1 MVKSPVENCVF
12 DHTWSVLDE
21 RLLEASREAIL
32 EAEEKVREVSQK
44 EVACK
49 HCQKVIGQFVPDPE
63 SLTVATSYASCVFC
77 PGKMFIQTPLGHRLS
92 LLKGDENPN
101 REKFSH
107 GNLEELE
114 EINEGLLQ
122 SYTPQTSE
130 PMEKTELNEGCPD
143 PDNTIGLNNVLEDTS
158 DANCEPDPDTESDQ
172 PTQTPDTAVKSV
184 SDETN
189 RHDGV
194 DMEDMEDMEAAE
206 VDLNGGHFEPPPKEK
221 IDKNP
226 IWANFLVNQSTGQAK
241 CNKCCALVRMY
252 NTNKNGEYSMGKGKM
267 REHLDSH
274 ECSKLSKAKDL
285 NASIEA
291 SENRLDHENL
301 SSEKSREC
309 FEAKALTLASREDF
323 EFPSVERLASN
334 NNWEHFLIKE
344 SEGLAMC
351 RHCSKV
357 IPMDTRKEQARISR
371 YGLLLLLP
379 SVHFCLPHGRP
390 RCTSFPSSSSP
401 PGDFL
406 LFLV

>member
-12 DHTWSVLDE
+12 DHTWSILDE

-32 EAEEKVREVSQK
+32 EAEEKLREASQDQK

-63 SLTVATSYASCVFC
+63 SLTVATSYVSCVFC
-77 PGKMFIQTPLGHRLS
+77 PGKMFIQTPLGHRLN
-92 LLKGDENPN
+92 LLKDDKNSN

-107 GNLEELE
+107 DNLEEVE
-114 EINEGLLQ
+114 EINAGLLQ
-122 SYTPQTSE
+122 SNSPQTSE

-143 PDNTIGLNNVLEDTS
+143 PDHTFGLNNVLEDTS

-172 PTQTPDTAVKSV
+172 PTQTPDTAVKSA

-194 DMEDMEDMEAAE
+194 TMEDIETAE
-206 VDLNGGHFEPPPKEK
+206 VGSNGGHFEPPPKEK

-241 CNKCCALVRMY
+241 CNKCCALFRMY

-291 SENRLDHENL
+291 NENCLDNENL

-309 FEAKALTLASREDF
+309 FEARALTLASREDF
-323 EFPSVERLASN
+323 EFPSVEKLASN
-334 NNWEHFLIKE
+334 NNWEHFMIKE

-357 IPMDTRKEQARISR
+357 FPMDTRKDQARISR
-371 YGLLLLLP
+371 
-379 SVHFCLPHGRP
+379 
-390 RCTSFPSSSSP
+390 
-401 PGDFL
+401 
-406 LFLV
+406 